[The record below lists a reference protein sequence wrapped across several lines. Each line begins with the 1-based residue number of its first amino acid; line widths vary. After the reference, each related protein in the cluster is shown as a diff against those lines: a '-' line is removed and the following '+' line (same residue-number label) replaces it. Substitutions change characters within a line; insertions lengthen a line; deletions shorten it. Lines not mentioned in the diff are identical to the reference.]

1 MDGWLLLTF
10 LIYSHNQLSSVIHSI
25 ITYENMM
32 FEKKYGCL
40 KNVIHQIDIKNE
52 WLLVPASFSA
62 KFRLASVL
70 DWEML
75 FLRGFK
81 ASRIARLF

>member
-1 MDGWLLLTF
+1 
-10 LIYSHNQLSSVIHSI
+10 
-25 ITYENMM
+25 MM
-32 FEKKYGCL
+32 FEKKCGCL

-81 ASRIARLF
+81 ANRIARLF